1 MKVLIIP
8 EDVKKD
14 QYILKPI
21 ITAMMEELGKPY
33 AKVDVCQDPRLRGI
47 SQATR
52 WEYIQGIVERY
63 GGMYDLLLLCVD
75 RDSEVDRRDQLNNIE
90 QQARSMLN
98 ADSLFLAENAWQ
110 EVEVWLLAG
119 HTLPAGWNW
128 SEIREERDPKERYY
142 LPFAEQR
149 GVLDKPGDGRKTL
162 GKEAARRYDRIRRRC
177 PEDIVALEQ
186 RIHAWIMG

>member
-33 AKVDVCQDPRLRGI
+33 AKVDVCQDPRLCGI

-63 GGMYDLLLLCVD
+63 G
-75 RDSEVDRRDQLNNIE
+75 EV
-90 QQARSMLN
+90 S
-98 ADSLFLAENAWQ
+98 S
-110 EVEVWLLAG
+110 
-119 HTLPAGWNW
+119 TLP
-128 SEIREERDPKERYY
+128 
-142 LPFAEQR
+142 
-149 GVLDKPGDGRKTL
+149 
-162 GKEAARRYDRIRRRC
+162 EAKLLSRSVKA
-177 PEDIVALEQ
+177 
-186 RIHAWIMG
+186 